1 MKDMF
6 WKKEKNNGGLFNESY
21 EKIMDNCNREIR
33 DMIKDY
39 KKSGDINDLLHLDS
53 KILDVKL
60 KANNKISDLFAS
72 MLNNFSAPLY
82 TEDTIQETSSN
93 IEYTRKKLEAMHQR
107 DREMANLMIYG
118 NKDGPEKD
126 KYSNKQ

>member
-1 MKDMF
+1 MF

-39 KKSGDINDLLHLDS
+39 KKSGGINDLLHLDS

-82 TEDTIQETSSN
+82 AEDTIQETSSN

>member
-1 MKDMF
+1 MF

>member
-1 MKDMF
+1 MF
-6 WKKEKNNGGLFNESY
+6 WKKEKNNADLFNESCA
-21 EKIMDNCNREIR
+21 EITDNCDREIR
-33 DMIKDY
+33 DIIKDC
-39 KKSGDINDLLHLDS
+39 KKSGDINDLLHLNG

>member
-1 MKDMF
+1 M
-6 WKKEKNNGGLFNESY
+6 S
-21 EKIMDNCNREIR
+21 R
-33 DMIKDY
+33 
-39 KKSGDINDLLHLDS
+39 
-53 KILDVKL
+53 
-60 KANNKISDLFAS
+60 NNKISDLFAS

-82 TEDTIQETSSN
+82 AEDTIQETSSN